1 MTKVELYDT
10 TLRDGAQMEGISLS
24 VADKIKI
31 TRKLDELG
39 VAYIEGGWP
48 GSNPKDAEYFRRAR
62 FLNLSNATIAAFG
75 STRRA
80 GVAADQDANLK
91 TLIEAETPVITLVAK
106 SWDMQ
111 VTRILE
117 TSLEENLAMISD
129 SVAFLKEHGRRVFLD
144 AEHFFDGYKA
154 DPEYAS
160 QCIRAAASAGAE
172 TIILCDT
179 NGGTLPHEVQ
189 EIVPRVKQ
197 QIDVPLGIHA
207 HNDCEVAVANSL
219 AAVAAG
225 VRQVQGCI
233 NGYGERCGNANILSV
248 AANLKLKL
256 GIPTISD
263 KQMESL
269 TEVHRYISEIVNMP
283 PAGNQPFVGHSAFSH
298 KGGLHG
304 SAVAKL
310 EDSYQHIRPELVG
323 NSMRMLVSELAGR
336 GNVAYKIKEL
346 GIDVDVPPAKSGSAG
361 RRDQGAGELG
371 LSV

>member
-1 MTKVELYDT
+1 M
-10 TLRDGAQMEGISLS
+10 
-24 VADKIKI
+24 
-31 TRKLDELG
+31 
-39 VAYIEGGWP
+39 
-48 GSNPKDAEYFRRAR
+48 
-62 FLNLSNATIAAFG
+62 
-75 STRRA
+75 
-80 GVAADQDANLK
+80 
-91 TLIEAETPVITLVAK
+91 ITLVAK

-129 SVAFLKEHGRRVFLD
+129 SVAFLKEQGRRVFLD

-154 DPEYAS
+154 DPEYAL

-189 EIVPRVKQ
+189 EIVSTVKQ

-256 GIPTISD
+256 RNPGHQRPADGIA
-263 KQMESL
+263 
-269 TEVHRYISEIVNMP
+269 N
-283 PAGNQPFVGHSAFSH
+283 
-298 KGGLHG
+298 GG
-304 SAVAKL
+304 AQV
-310 EDSYQHIRPELVG
+310 
-323 NSMRMLVSELAGR
+323 
-336 GNVAYKIKEL
+336 YK
-346 GIDVDVPPAKSGSAG
+346 
-361 RRDQGAGELG
+361 
-371 LSV
+371 